1 VFVIDS
7 SAAIDALLEPRDP
20 LLVERLS
27 GARELHAPHLLDVE
41 MLHALRRLVVAG
53 TLTPERAE
61 YARKDFA
68 ALRIRRYAHHP
79 LADRIWAL
87 RDNLTAYDA
96 AFVALAEA
104 LTVPLVTCDA
114 RLATA
119 AVHQADV
126 EVFGTSPTATG

>member
-1 VFVIDS
+1 VFVIDC
-7 SAAIDALLEPRDP
+7 SAALDALLEPRDAR
-20 LLVERLS
+20 LVERLS

-41 MLHALRRLVVAG
+41 MLHALRRLVATG
-53 TLTPERAE
+53 KLTAERAE
-61 YARKDFA
+61 YVREDFA

-79 LADRIWAL
+79 FANRIWAL

-104 LTVPLVTCDA
+104 LAVPIVTCDA

-119 AVHQADV
+119 PAHGAEV
-126 EVFGTSPTATG
+126 ELLGSAPAA

>member
-1 VFVIDS
+1 VFVIDC
-7 SAAIDALLEPRDP
+7 SAAIDALLGQRDTR
-20 LLVERLS
+20 LVERLS

-41 MLHALRRLVVAG
+41 MLHALRRLVATG
-53 TLTPERAE
+53 KLTAERAE
-61 YARKDFA
+61 YVREDFA

-79 LADRIWAL
+79 FADRIWAL

-104 LTVPLVTCDA
+104 LAVPIVTCDA

-119 AVHQADV
+119 PVHAAEV
-126 EVFGTSPTATG
+126 ELFGSSPAAS